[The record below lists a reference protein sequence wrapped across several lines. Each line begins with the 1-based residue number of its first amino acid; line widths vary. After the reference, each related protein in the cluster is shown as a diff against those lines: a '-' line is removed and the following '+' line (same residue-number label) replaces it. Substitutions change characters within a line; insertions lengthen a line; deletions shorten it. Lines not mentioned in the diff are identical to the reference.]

1 MTTRTSRTAV
11 TFRRPFSLSGVDEV
25 QPAGTYT
32 VETDEELLEGLS
44 FPVWR
49 RTATVILLGTNAGN
63 GGLTQVV
70 GVEPVALEAAQASDA
85 VILPE
90 AAVEAT
96 LDDLRHDGVLQRALR
111 SARLVLHEFKQ
122 QLSDFTA
129 RMPQARSEGSSDS
142 ALGHAFRD
150 PFTTVTAQR
159 KAP

>member
-1 MTTRTSRTAV
+1 MTARTSRTTV
-11 TFRRPFSLSGVDEV
+11 TFRRLFSLSGVDEV
-25 QPAGTYT
+25 QRAGTYT

-49 RTATVILLGTNAGN
+49 RTATVIVLGANAGN
-63 GGLTQVV
+63 GLTQVV
-70 GVEPVALEAAQASDA
+70 AVEPVALEAAQAGDA

-96 LDDLRHDGVLQRALR
+96 LDDLLGDGVLQQAVR
-111 SARLVLHEFKQ
+111 SARLTAREFEQ
-122 QLSDFTA
+122 QLPNLAA
-129 RMPQARSEGSSDS
+129 RMPQPRSEGSSDS

-159 KAP
+159 RAP

>member
-49 RTATVILLGTNAGN
+49 RTATVILLGANAGN

-111 SARLVLHEFKQ
+111 SARLMLHEFKQ
-122 QLSDFTA
+122 QLSDAA
-129 RMPQARSEGSSDS
+129 RRPQPRSE
-142 ALGHAFRD
+142 
-150 PFTTVTAQR
+150 
-159 KAP
+159 